1 MCALEAMALGTP
13 VVSTPSDGMTDLL
26 DDGVNGYL
34 TDDDAVMAEKLLAIM
49 ENPAHRNYLG
59 ENAKKK
65 FAEIND
71 APKYRQ
77 AIYDCYTR

>member
-1 MCALEAMALGTP
+1 
-13 VVSTPSDGMTDLL
+13 
-26 DDGVNGYL
+26 
-34 TDDDAVMAEKLLAIM
+34 M